1 MYDAAFGFVHW
12 RKSVNRARRRTSF
25 HPLVIAA
32 AAGLLAGMPPAGS
45 FAQEYPAKPVRVI
58 VGNAPGSLNDTV
70 ARLVFSR
77 IGEALGQQ
85 FVVDNRPGAGGS
97 IGAEIV
103 AKAPPDGYTVLN
115 AVNTM
120 MVVNPFLY
128 SRLGYDPLRDFEPV
142 TMLVKVSEVLV
153 VHPSL
158 GTRTVKDFVSL
169 AKARPNQ
176 VTYASGGNG
185 HPTHL
190 MMELFQRKAG
200 IALVHVPYKGTSPG
214 VQALVSGEVA
224 AFNIGIGLVRAH
236 IANGKLY
243 PLAKTGFPAKDALPG
258 VPPLTAFYPDAEYIP
273 WMAVFVPKG
282 TPREIVA
289 RLDAAIGKALAA
301 QDVTARLTS
310 LDLTASGGSPGDL
323 DRAVRADMT
332 VNRDLIKSIGLK
344 LD

>member
-1 MYDAAFGFVHW
+1 M
-12 RKSVNRARRRTSF
+12 NRARRRIPL
-25 HPLVIAA
+25 HPLVIA
-32 AAGLLAGMPPAGS
+32 GLLAGALPAGS
-45 FAQEYPAKPVRVI
+45 FAQTYPAKPVRVI
-58 VGNAPGSLNDTV
+58 VGNAPGSLNDTA

-77 IGEALGQQ
+77 VGEALGQQ
-85 FVVDNRPGAGGS
+85 FLVDNRPGAGGS
-97 IGAEIV
+97 IGAETT

-158 GTRTVKDFVSL
+158 GTKTVKDFVGL

-200 IALVHVPYKGTSPG
+200 IALVHVPYKGVNPAM
-214 VQALVSGEVA
+214 QAVASGEA
-224 AFNIGIGLVRAH
+224 AMFNIGIGLARPH
-236 IANGKLY
+236 ITSGRVVA
-243 PLAKTGFPAKDALPG
+243 LAKTGFPTKDALPG
-258 VPPLTAFYPDAEYIP
+258 VPALTSLYPDAEYIP
-273 WMAVFVPKG
+273 WNAVFVPKG
-282 TPREIVA
+282 TPQSIVKM
-289 RLDAAIGKALAA
+289 LNAAIGKALAA
-301 QDVTARLTS
+301 PEIRSRLAE
-310 LDLTASGGSPGDL
+310 LDLTAAPGSPGEL
-323 DRAVRADMT
+323 DKTLRADLN
-332 VNRDLIKSIGLK
+332 VNGVLGKSIGLK
-344 LD
+344 VV

>member
-1 MYDAAFGFVHW
+1 M
-12 RKSVNRARRRTSF
+12 NRARRRL
-25 HPLVIAA
+25 PLHLVVIRVIAGA
-32 AAGLLAGMPPAGS
+32 SAMLAGALPAGS
-45 FAQEYPAKPVRVI
+45 FAQGYPAKPVRVI
-58 VGNAPGSLNDTV
+58 VGNAPGSLNDTA
-70 ARLVFSR
+70 ARLVFAKV
-77 IGEALGQQ
+77 GEALGQQ

-97 IGAEIV
+97 IGAEAA
-103 AKAPPDGYTVLN
+103 AKSPPDGYTVLN

-128 SRLGYDPLRDFEPV
+128 SKLGYDPLRDFEPV

-158 GTRTVKDFVSL
+158 GARTVKDFVAL

-236 IANGKLY
+236 IENGKLR
-243 PLAKTGFPAKDALPG
+243 PLAKTGFPSKDALPG
-258 VPPLTAFYPDAEYIP
+258 VPPLTQFYPDAEYLP
-273 WMAVFVPKG
+273 WQGVFVPKG
-282 TPREIVA
+282 TPQEIVT
-289 RLDAAIGKALAA
+289 RLNAAIGKALAA
-301 QDVTARLTS
+301 QDVTARLTAI
-310 LDLTASGGSPGDL
+310 DLTAAGGSPSDL

-332 VNRDLIKSIGLK
+332 VNRDLIKSVGLK

>member
-1 MYDAAFGFVHW
+1 M
-12 RKSVNRARRRTSF
+12 NRARPSIPV
-25 HPLVIAA
+25 HPLVIRVIAC
-32 AAGLLAGMPPAGS
+32 AAGLLASTLPTDS
-45 FAQEYPAKPVRVI
+45 FAQAYPAKPVRVI
-58 VGNAPGSLNDTV
+58 VGNAPGSLNDTA
-70 ARLVFSR
+70 ARLVFAKV
-77 IGEALGQQ
+77 GEALGQQ

-97 IGAEIV
+97 IGAEAV
-103 AKAPPDGYTVLN
+103 AKAPADGYTVLN

-142 TMLVKVSEVLV
+142 TGLVKVSEVLV

-158 GTRTVKDFVSL
+158 GTKTVKDFVAF
-169 AKARPNQ
+169 AKARPKQ

-236 IANGKLY
+236 IENGKLY
-243 PLAKTGFPAKDALPG
+243 PLAKTGFPSKDALPG
-258 VPPLTAFYPDAEYIP
+258 VPPLTQFYPDAEYLP
-273 WMAVFVPKG
+273 WQGVFVPKG
-282 TPREIVA
+282 TPQEIVT
-289 RLDAAIGKALAA
+289 RLNAAIGKALAA
-301 QDVTARLTS
+301 PEVTARLTAI
-310 LDLTASGGSPGDL
+310 DLTASGGSPGDL
-323 DRAVRADMT
+323 DRQVRADMT
-332 VNRDLIKSIGLK
+332 LNRDLIKSIGLK

>member
-1 MYDAAFGFVHW
+1 M
-12 RKSVNRARRRTSF
+12 NRTRRRILV
-25 HPLVIAA
+25 HPLVVFG
-32 AAGLLAGMPPAGS
+32 AAGLLAGTLPARS
-45 FAQEYPAKPVRVI
+45 FAQAYPAKTVRVI
-58 VGNAPGSLNDTV
+58 VANAPGSLNDTA
-70 ARLVFSR
+70 ARLVFSKV
-77 IGEALGQQ
+77 GEALGQQ

-97 IGAEIV
+97 IGAEV
-103 AKAPPDGYTVLN
+103 AAKAPADGYTVLN

-128 SRLGYDPLRDFEPV
+128 SRLGYDPMRDFEPV

-158 GTRTVKDFVSL
+158 GTRTVKDFVAF
-169 AKARPNQ
+169 AKARPKQ

-243 PLAKTGFPAKDALPG
+243 PLAKTGFPSRDALPG
-258 VPPLTAFYPDAEYIP
+258 VQPLTAFYPDAEYIP
-273 WMAVFVPKG
+273 WQGVFVPKG
-282 TPREIVA
+282 TPREIVT
-289 RLDAAIGKALAA
+289 RLSAEIGRALAA
-301 QDVTARLTS
+301 QEMTARLTA
-310 LDLTASGGSPGDL
+310 LDLTASSGSPGDL

>member
-1 MYDAAFGFVHW
+1 M
-12 RKSVNRARRRTSF
+12 NRARRRIPV
-25 HPLVIAA
+25 HPLVIRVIAGAA
-32 AAGLLAGMPPAGS
+32 VLLAGTVPADS
-45 FAQEYPAKPVRVI
+45 FAQAYPAKPVRVI
-58 VGNAPGSLNDTV
+58 VGNAPGSLNDTA

-77 IGEALGQQ
+77 VGEALGQQ

-97 IGAEIV
+97 IGAETV

-142 TMLVKVSEVLV
+142 TGLVKVSEVLV

-158 GTRTVKDFVSL
+158 GTRTVKDFVAL
-169 AKARPNQ
+169 AKARPKQ

-236 IANGKLY
+236 IENGKLY
-243 PLAKTGFPAKDALPG
+243 PLAKTGFPSRDALPG
-258 VPPLTAFYPDAEYIP
+258 VPALTASYPGAEYIP
-273 WMAVFVPKG
+273 WQGVFVPKG
-282 TPREIVA
+282 TPQEIVT
-289 RLDAAIGKALAA
+289 RLNAAIGKALAA
-301 QDVTARLTS
+301 PDVTARFTA

-323 DRAVRADMT
+323 DRAVRADMK
-332 VNRDLIKSIGLK
+332 VNQDLIKSIGLK

>member
-1 MYDAAFGFVHW
+1 MSCSRPRIPVY
-12 RKSVNRARRRTSF
+12 S
-25 HPLVIAA
+25 LVIAG
-32 AAGLLAGMPPAGS
+32 AAGLLAGTLPAGS
-45 FAQEYPAKPVRVI
+45 SAQVYPAKPVRVI
-58 VGNAPGSLNDTV
+58 VGNAPGSLNDTA
-70 ARLVFSR
+70 ARLVFSKV
-77 IGEALGQQ
+77 GEALGQQ
-85 FVVDNRPGAGGS
+85 FVVENRPGAGGS
-97 IGAEIV
+97 IGAEV
-103 AKAPPDGYTVLN
+103 AAKAPADGYTVLN

-169 AKARPNQ
+169 AKARPKQ
-176 VTYASGGNG
+176 VNYASGGNG

-236 IANGKLY
+236 IESGKLHA
-243 PLAKTGFPAKDALPG
+243 LAKTGFPSRDALPG
-258 VPPLTAFYPDAEYIP
+258 VQPLTAFYPDAEYIP
-273 WMAVFVPKG
+273 WQGVFVPKG
-282 TPREIVA
+282 TSPEIVT
-289 RLDAAIGKALAA
+289 RLSAAIGKALAA
-301 QDVTARLTS
+301 QDVTARLTA
-310 LDLTASGGSPGDL
+310 LYLAASSGSPGDL

-332 VNRDLIKSIGLK
+332 VNRDLIKSLGLK

>member
-1 MYDAAFGFVHW
+1 M
-12 RKSVNRARRRTSF
+12 NRARRRF
-25 HPLVIAA
+25 PVHPLVIRVIAG
-32 AAGLLAGMPPAGS
+32 AAGLLAATLPAGS
-45 FAQEYPAKPVRVI
+45 LAQGYPAKPVRVI
-58 VGNAPGSLNDTV
+58 VGNAPGSLNDTA
-70 ARLVFSR
+70 ARLVFSKV
-77 IGEALGQQ
+77 GEALGQQ

-97 IGAEIV
+97 IGAEIT
-103 AKAPPDGYTVLN
+103 AKAPADGYTVLN

-158 GTRTVKDFVSL
+158 GTKTVKDFVGL
-169 AKARPNQ
+169 AKARPKQ
-176 VTYASGGNG
+176 VNYASGGNG

-200 IALVHVPYKGTSPG
+200 IELVHVPYKGTSPG

-236 IANGKLY
+236 IASGKLHA
-243 PLAKTGFPAKDALPG
+243 LAKTGFPSKDALPG
-258 VPPLTAFYPDAEYIP
+258 VPPLTQFYPDAEYIP
-273 WMAVFVPKG
+273 WQGVFVPKG
-282 TPREIVA
+282 TPPEIVA
-289 RLDAAIGKALAA
+289 RLSAEIGKALAA
-301 QDVTARLTS
+301 QEVTARLTAI
-310 LDLTASGGSPGDL
+310 DLTASGGSPGDL

>member
-1 MYDAAFGFVHW
+1 M
-12 RKSVNRARRRTSF
+12 NRARRRIPV
-25 HPLVIAA
+25 HPLVIRVIAG
-32 AAGLLAGMPPAGS
+32 AAGLLAGTVPAVS
-45 FAQEYPAKPVRVI
+45 SAQVYPAKTVRVI
-58 VGNAPGSLNDTV
+58 VGNAPGSLNDTA
-70 ARLVFSR
+70 ARLVFSKV
-77 IGEALGQQ
+77 GEALGQQ

-97 IGAEIV
+97 IGAETA
-103 AKAPPDGYTVLN
+103 AKAPADGYTVLN

-158 GTRTVKDFVSL
+158 GTRTVKDFVRL
-169 AKARPNQ
+169 AKARPKQ

-190 MMELFQRKAG
+190 MMELLQRKAG

-243 PLAKTGFPAKDALPG
+243 ALAKTGFPSKDSLPG
-258 VPPLTAFYPDAEYIP
+258 VPPLTAFYPDAEYLP
-273 WMAVFVPKG
+273 WQGVFVPKG
-282 TPREIVA
+282 TPQEIVT
-289 RLDAAIGKALAA
+289 RLNAEIGKALAA
-301 QDVTARLTS
+301 QEVTARLTA

-332 VNRDLIKSIGLK
+332 LNRDLIKSIGLK